1 MEDYTNESKKTSGKK
16 VLKKIVNRIIHPN
29 IISLIVVAVIVG
41 GLFFFIGKVS
51 NPKVEPEHKEVVTQ
65 LSLKDIGTLSTQ
77 EAYVTVVEAIDE
89 DRKLS
94 DAEDAPKV
102 PFTNSVCVFS
112 HDFQITAG
120 YDFEKIKPNVEPKTD
135 GKKGVITVP
144 LPDAKILT
152 SGMLSDKEEVY
163 YEKESIFNNL
173 SEENKA
179 ELRAEMGDKAE
190 NIAIDNGLL
199 DKAKSNAKKVLKN
212 FIYNIYDSNDYDIV
226 FEDVKG

>member
-1 MEDYTNESKKTSGKK
+1 MEDYTNEPKKQLGKK
-16 VLKKIVNRIIHPN
+16 VLKKIVNKIIHPN

-51 NPKVEPEHKEVVTQ
+51 NSEVEPEHKEVVTQ

-77 EAYVTVVEAIDE
+77 EAYVTVVEAMDE
-89 DRKLS
+89 DRKLY

-120 YDFEKIKPNVEPKTD
+120 YDFEKIKPTVEPKTD
-135 GKKGVITVP
+135 SQKGVITIQ

-163 YEKESIFNNL
+163 YERESIFNNL

-190 NIAIDNGLL
+190 NIAIENGLL
-199 DKAKSNAKKVLKN
+199 NKAKSNAKKVLKN
-212 FIYNIYDSNDYDIV
+212 FILKIKMI
-226 FEDVKG
+226 FWILIL

>member
-1 MEDYTNESKKTSGKK
+1 M
-16 VLKKIVNRIIHPN
+16 LKKIVNKIIHPN

-51 NPKVEPEHKEVVTQ
+51 NSETEPEHKEVVTQ

-77 EAYVTVVEAIDE
+77 EAYVTVVEAMNE
-89 DRKLS
+89 NRKLYN
-94 DAEDAPKV
+94 DQDAPDV
-102 PFTNSVCVFS
+102 PLTNSVCVFS

-120 YDFEKIKPNVEPKTD
+120 YDFEKIKPTVEPKTD
-135 GKKGVITVP
+135 SKKGVITIQ
-144 LPDAKILT
+144 LPDTKILT

-190 NIAIDNGLL
+190 NIAVENGLL

-226 FEDVKG
+226 FEDEKE

>member
-1 MEDYTNESKKTSGKK
+1 MEDYTNEPKKKSGKK
-16 VLKKIVNRIIHPN
+16 IFKKIMNNIIHPN

-41 GLFFFIGKVS
+41 GLFFFIGKVL

-77 EAYVTVVEAIDE
+77 EAYVTVVEAMDE
-89 DRKLS
+89 NRKLYK
-94 DAEDAPKV
+94 AKDAPDV

-120 YDFEKIKPNVEPKTD
+120 YDFEKIKPTVEPKTD
-135 GKKGVITVP
+135 SQKGVITVP

-163 YEKESIFNNL
+163 
-173 SEENKA
+173 
-179 ELRAEMGDKAE
+179 
-190 NIAIDNGLL
+190 
-199 DKAKSNAKKVLKN
+199 
-212 FIYNIYDSNDYDIV
+212 
-226 FEDVKG
+226 

>member
-1 MEDYTNESKKTSGKK
+1 MEDYTNEPTKKSEKK

-41 GLFFFIGKVS
+41 GLFYFIGRVTDKEDDS
-51 NPKVEPEHKEVVTQ
+51 GHMEVVTE
-65 LSLKDIGTLSTQ
+65 LSLKDIGTLATQ
-77 EAYVTVVEAIDE
+77 EAHVTVVEAMDDYRHLFDKKIN
-89 DRKLS
+89 
-94 DAEDAPKV
+94 V
-102 PFTNSVCVFS
+102 PFKNSVCIFS

-120 YDFEKIKPNVEPKTD
+120 YDFEKIKPTVEPKTE
-135 GKKGVITVP
+135 GQKGVITVP

-179 ELRAEMGDKAE
+179 ELRAEMGDKAK

-226 FEDVKG
+226 FEDVKE